1 MSIDHCGQSCGT
13 FVLRILGLRNAR
25 LAPPAAWMA
34 ILCGLF
40 ALSALVNVPLAQA
53 EGGSLSAAQIAER
66 AVRADTSNWSGAKTR
81 VRMSITEADGKVK
94 ERSLDV
100 TGRKKDGLYQSLV
113 RFLAPADVAGTAFLM
128 LERGKDESE
137 QYIYL
142 PAMKRTRRIAGRE
155 RDGNFMGSDFTY
167 ADMQGVDLKASNHTR
182 QADEKLGADNCYVIE
197 SVMGAQAKLAYGKV
211 VTWVRQSDFIALRT
225 KFYDRSGKLIK
236 TLYTRRVKNVDGT
249 PVVVEARMQS
259 DLTSHV
265 TDIFVDSIERKDD
278 LPDAQFTPGA
288 LEHL

>member
-1 MSIDHCGQSCGT
+1 MRIVDRYQSR
-13 FVLRILGLRNAR
+13 VAR
-25 LAPPAAWMA
+25 LTSGFIMLAG
-34 ILCGLF
+34 LC
-40 ALSALVNVPLAQA
+40 ALVSAVQA
-53 EGGSLSAAQIAER
+53 EGGTLTAAQIADR
-66 AVRADTSNWSGAKTR
+66 AVRADTSSWVGAKTQ

-94 ERSLDV
+94 ERSLSV
-100 TGRKKDGLYQSLV
+100 IGRKKDSFYQSVV

-167 ADMQGVDLKASNHTR
+167 ADMQGVDTKAANHSR
-182 QADEKLGADNCYVIE
+182 QADEKIGADNCYVVE
-197 SVMGAQAKLAYGKV
+197 SVLGPQTKVAYGKV

-225 KFYDRSGKLIK
+225 KFYDRSGKLLK
-236 TLYTRRVKNVDGT
+236 TLYTRKVKNVDGG

-259 DLTSHV
+259 EV
-265 TDIFVDSIERKDD
+265 TPHSTDVFVDSIERKDD